1 MPPRLVAACY
11 TLRVN
16 GSHHTSGEFPR
27 GIPFFC
33 IYKKEKEDLIIWIP
47 KDRWDHQTIF
57 RTFKFMSP
65 VLPPNYTGVVTIE

>member
-16 GSHHTSGEFPR
+16 GCHHTSGEFPR

-65 VLPPNYTGVVTIE
+65 VLPQNYTGVVTIE